1 MAKSVFYG
9 ASFPRSKRGL
19 NTHLSQTAF
28 LATTARGEFHPHR
41 AVLGS
46 SPPLWAGKLIKWRL
60 VSKSPGSSSDSERGN
75 HSQATGWSYR
85 PKVQLG
91 LISPSPA
98 PWLSRRASWG
108 GTGFRSLWAEPRVV
122 SGAAGGRA
130 AAVGAPRA
138 QRNPGA
144 QEKRPV
150 PVAPQRLRLGLFSEV
165 SHELTGRPPG
175 RRRPGTSCRA
185 GRGLGSLHGAGQQ
198 GSPRPS
204 PARRPSGAN
213 RSWRRR
219 AAGNLAGRP
228 GLEACRSSS
237 PREAGADQG
246 GDQDAREVGPEPSPP
261 GRVERTARRP
271 RHAPAAGA
279 PLSPGPFRSDER
291 GAGCSRAG
299 RPGTAGAGRW
309 LRGGKPAT
317 RSRRRQTRKGGHS
330 GLSLEEEA
338 AAGPGACNPPRVELH
353 WRLRRLRVPAAQ
365 GVSGAPGRA
374 SRAGPGPKNRSFFP
388 RNGGRMGGGSHLS
401 RTQDPG
407 GLLCSQS
414 EAGCP
419 CSAAGLSHRSRR
431 GSACISIHRT
441 QTAGTI
447 AHLLGSV
454 FKYPTCVYA
463 DQSGVE
469 LGGWMITAKYTT
481 YLDDISLQTHNCG
494 IIFYLNSV
502 DYSSLFFLL

>member
-204 PARRPSGAN
+204 PARRPSGAD

-228 GLEACRSSS
+228 GLE
-237 PREAGADQG
+237 
-246 GDQDAREVGPEPSPP
+246 
-261 GRVERTARRP
+261 
-271 RHAPAAGA
+271 
-279 PLSPGPFRSDER
+279 
-291 GAGCSRAG
+291 RAG
-299 RPGTAGAGRW
+299 RPRPGRLERTRAGTRTRGKLDRNPRHRAGWSGRPGA
-309 LRGGKPAT
+309 RVTPRRPA
-317 RSRRRQTRKGGHS
+317 RLCLP
-330 GLSLEEEA
+330 GLSGATSAAPA
-338 AAGPGACNPPRVELH
+338 AAVRGV
-353 WRLRRLRVPAAQ
+353 Q
-365 GVSGAPGRA
+365 GQRA
-374 SRAGPGPKNRSFFP
+374 R
-388 RNGGRMGGGSHLS
+388 
-401 RTQDPG
+401 
-407 GLLCSQS
+407 
-414 EAGCP
+414 
-419 CSAAGLSHRSRR
+419 AAGFVAENR
-431 GSACISIHRT
+431 
-441 QTAGTI
+441 Q
-447 AHLLGSV
+447 LG
-454 FKYPTCVYA
+454 
-463 DQSGVE
+463 
-469 LGGWMITAKYTT
+469 
-481 YLDDISLQTHNCG
+481 LDGDRHARAATPA
-494 IIFYLNSV
+494 
-502 DYSSLFFLL
+502 